1 MADSWEEVFHKNR
14 LVPPSSQTVRLAVE
28 NHLTANHSFQL
39 SFSRLIVAQLPQVI
53 QNISYVTY
61 QLRVTLFDRKLQHFF
76 GKTWKSSSQKMKN
89 NKISFNEVLYLHT
102 SLLLP
107 STLVVVELVSL
118 STKPDGSYLSL
129 GRGFSILELFTNR
142 PEGPGTNGDRR
153 LNLHHGTPRGLL
165 HPSLKDSVDYGNL
178 LKVIDGAHLD
188 CVMKTHPSLNSAV
201 HLLPEHA
208 LVSGEDNIPGLILSP
223 AGEVTRLCASETG
236 AALKHWI
243 EALLFSQI

>member
-1 MADSWEEVFHKNR
+1 MADSWEELFHKNR

-28 NHLTANHSFQL
+28 NHLTANHGFQL
-39 SFSRLIVAQLPQVI
+39 SFSRLTVAQLPQVI
-53 QNISYVTY
+53 PNIYVTY
-61 QLRVTLFDRKLQHFF
+61 QLRVTLYDGKLQHFF

-102 SLLLP
+102 SVLLP

-153 LNLHHGTPRGLL
+153 LNLHHGSPRGLL
-165 HPSLKDSVDYGNL
+165 HPSLKDSVDCKNNL
-178 LKVIDGAHLD
+178 VIDGAHLD

-208 LVSGEDNIPGLILSP
+208 LVSGEDNIPGLIPSP
-223 AGEVTRLCASETG
+223 TGE
-236 AALKHWI
+236 
-243 EALLFSQI
+243 LFTSGKT